1 MDKSEDK
8 KLAAL
13 HSFLGSHLSDELK
26 DAEGYYKYAIVAREV
41 DEPAVASML
50 ITHAKQELKHY
61 TDLRD
66 AIEQTIKGI
75 ETNPLY
81 SLLDA
86 LEHWAAKIATDIE
99 SF

>member
-1 MDKSEDK
+1 
-8 KLAAL
+8 
-13 HSFLGSHLSDELK
+13 
-26 DAEGYYKYAIVAREV
+26 
-41 DEPAVASML
+41 ML